1 MSEYIQNHHGG
12 VCVTKKINDGR
23 RNDKPTWQH
32 GIGSVKVTD
41 SEPGVKT
48 LQSNSIKFN
57 TTTARPPVSDSPVT
71 VQSQEVTFSTL
82 ISQRSL

>member
-12 VCVTKKINDGR
+12 VCVTKKIKTTAETTNPRG
-23 RNDKPTWQH
+23 N
-32 GIGSVKVTD
+32 IGSVKVTD

-57 TTTARPPVSDSPVT
+57 TITPRPPVSDSPVT